1 MLVYLV
7 EGVELRLIDREE
19 VTKPEEPKRAGLE
32 LEEPKPKGVE
42 LRLVDREE
50 VTKLVV
56 LLDGY

>member
-19 VTKPEEPKRAGLE
+19 VTK
-32 LEEPKPKGVE
+32 LEEPKLEGVE
-42 LRLVDREE
+42 LRLIDKE

-56 LLDGY
+56 LLDG